1 MMYSIRCNNMLQG
14 SFSKEQADAFLQP
27 LEDIIRVGIDKI
39 TLEIN
44 DDKTM
49 SIGTQTSN
57 SSNFVIVNYKPELFK
72 SFATVTQK
80 SEFGVISLPEL
91 IGIMRIFP
99 LGFNLRIDDGMFIV
113 EKDTNKFVYYGC
125 ATKDTLKSPSSKIK
139 GTTATPLASFAWN
152 ENMASLVK
160 AMNLLKMENVIL
172 SGDSSTKLINVSVTN
187 KQFQRYNNFSAKIA
201 VDEMEK
207 DFKVLFDKEKIQPV
221 LNSKINNFSAKIFDK
236 GLLLTGETDFYV
248 IQHAVNPLVK

>member
-1 MMYSIRCNNMLQG
+1 MLQG
-14 SFSKEQADAFLQP
+14 SFSKEQADSFLQP

-39 TLEIN
+39 LLEIN
-44 DDKTM
+44 DDTTI

-57 SSNFVIVNYKPELFK
+57 SSNFVLVNYKPELFK
-72 SFATVTQK
+72 AFAKVTQK

-99 LGFNLRIDDGMFIV
+99 FGFNLRIDDGMFII

-125 ATKDTLKSPSSKIK
+125 SSKDTMRAPSSKIK
-139 GTTATPLASFAWN
+139 GTTETPLASFAWN
-152 ENMASLVK
+152 ENMGSLVK
-160 AMNLLKMENVIL
+160 AMNLLKMDNVIL
-172 SGDSSTKLINVSVTN
+172 SGDSATKLINVSVTN
-187 KQFQRYNNFSAKIA
+187 KQFQRYNNFSAKIV
-201 VDEMEK
+201 VDEMKK

-236 GLLLTGETDFYV
+236 GLLLTGETDSYI
-248 IQHAVNPLVK
+248 IQHAVTPLVK

>member
-1 MMYSIRCNNMLQG
+1 MLQG
-14 SFSKEQADAFLQP
+14 SFSKEQAELFLQP

-39 TLEIN
+39 LLEIN
-44 DDKTM
+44 DDTTM

-57 SSNFVIVNYKPELFK
+57 SSNFVIVNYKANLFK
-72 SFATVTQK
+72 SFARVTQK

-99 LGFNLRIDDGMFIV
+99 LGFNVRIENGMFIV

-125 ATKDTLKSPSSKIK
+125 AAKDTLRSPSSKIK
-139 GTTATPLASFAWN
+139 GTTATPIASFAWN

-172 SGDSSTKLINVSVTN
+172 SGDAATKLINISVTN
-187 KQFQRYNNFSAKIA
+187 KQFQRYNNFSSKIVA
-201 VDEMEK
+201 DTVEN
-207 DFKVLFDKEKIQPV
+207 DFKVLFEKEKIQPV
-221 LNSKINNFSAKIFDK
+221 LNSKINNFSAKIFEK
-236 GLLLTGETDFYV
+236 ALLLTGENDSYV
-248 IQHAVNPLVK
+248 IQHAVTPLVK

>member
-1 MMYSIRCNNMLQG
+1 MLQG

-27 LEDIIRVGIDKI
+27 LEDISRVGIDKI
-39 TLEIN
+39 LFEIN
-44 DDKTM
+44 DDTTV

-57 SSNFVIVNYKPELFK
+57 SSNFVIVNYKADLFK
-72 SFATVTQK
+72 SFARVTQK

-113 EKDTNKFVYYGC
+113 EKDTNKFIYYGC
-125 ATKDTLKSPSSKIK
+125 AAKDTMRAPSSKIK
-139 GTTATPLASFAWN
+139 GTTDAPLASFAWN

-160 AMNLLKMENVIL
+160 AMNLLKMDNVIL
-172 SGDSSTKLINVSVTN
+172 SGDSATRLINVSVTN

-201 VDEMEK
+201 VEDIKK

-221 LNSKINNFSAKIFDK
+221 LNSKINNFAAKIFDK
-236 GLLLTGETDFYV
+236 GLLLTGDTDSYT
-248 IQHAVNPLVK
+248 IQHAVTPLVK